1 MHRIRRIAIPSLI
14 FIGALA
20 GLMSLGTLPASAQ
33 VLEATQANHLAI
45 PQSGGVPHC
54 SGDVCAKWLSKTSFK
69 VRIEVWAFKKNF
81 TGHFELKTPAGA
93 HFDSTS
99 KAWVAGGAGY
109 DVTVALSS
117 GKYEAI
123 AWKNVSS
130 GKYRNIGDV
139 TFTV

>member
-1 MHRIRRIAIPSLI
+1 MLRIRRIAIPSLI
-14 FIGALA
+14 SIGALA

-33 VLEATQANHLAI
+33 ALQASQANHLTV

-69 VRIEVWAFKKNF
+69 VRIEVWAFKTNF
-81 TGHFELKTPAGA
+81 TGHFELKTPAGT
-93 HFDSTS
+93 HFNSTT
-99 KAWVAGGAGY
+99 KAWRAGGAGY

-130 GKYRNIGDV
+130 GKFRNIGDV